1 MHWIWHLV
9 FRYGRNK
16 KSKLISVATRIKTIC
31 NQVSKILH
39 DLATISQYMTICK
52 LIKKMKTFLPSE
64 FGELIVLN

>member
-1 MHWIWHLV
+1 M
-9 FRYGRNK
+9 
-16 KSKLISVATRIKTIC
+16 SKLISLATIVKNIC

-39 DLATISQYMTICK
+39 DLATISQYMTIRK